1 MDIDEQYQEVK
12 KFFKDRYSDLDTAA
26 EENSRDP
33 YTTLISCIISQRTK
47 EERTK
52 QASKRLFSKA
62 DSPEQMDKLSQQ
74 EIKESIKPAGMYN
87 QKSKRIKQTTK
98 QILEEYNGKVPKSRV
113 ELMKLP
119 GVGYKTADVTRC
131 FGFGIETIPVDTHV
145 NRIPKRLG
153 WVPEDSSKEQV
164 KEKLEEITPKNER
177 GFFHVALI
185 HFGRDICLPRKPKC
199 EECQFTGFCDYY
211 KENIKK

>member
-1 MDIDEQYQEVK
+1 MDIKEEYQEVK
-12 KFFKDRYSDLDTAA
+12 KFLKKRYSDLDTAA

-33 YTTLISCIISQRTK
+33 YTTLISCIISQRTR

-52 QASKRLFSKA
+52 KASENLFNKA
-62 DSPEQMDKLSQQ
+62 SSPEKMKELSEE

-87 QKSKRIKQTTK
+87 QKAERIKETTDR
-98 QILEEYNGKVPKSRV
+98 IIEEYSGEVPKSRE

-131 FGFGIETIPVDTHV
+131 FGFNVNTIPVDTHV

-153 WVPEDSSKEQV
+153 WVPEDASKEEV
-164 KEKLEEITPKNER
+164 KEKLEEITPKKER
-177 GFFHVALI
+177 SFFHVSLI
-185 HFGRDICLPRKPKC
+185 HFGREICLPRKPKC
-199 EECQFTGFCDYY
+199 EECPFTNFCKYY
-211 KENIKK
+211 KEKR